1 MGTGVVEIEM
11 ASGVELPGS
20 ALLQT
25 EEGEVSQRNR
35 VRHPYSSGVTP
46 IGTAAMA
53 LLGSLVFLLI
63 LVCWMLAVMAVK
75 FHMSTMQKITKN
87 GYDDLFKSAAVMFS
101 VNDDLLIKSLGHDS
115 FPRDLMNALIES
127 ADDNP
132 TLLAALDPVLSRRIF
147 QRFHIPL
154 VPALYA
160 VTAEEYNET
169 VLESRM
175 NASLAKN
182 MNEIG
187 YVVRVSHVE
196 RQISNQGGLF
206 TQGQIVINNESWV
219 NDKWTV
225 QNFASQVMAE
235 MRKPFDQAG
244 IWPLAKGPRGIIVE
258 ELYLPGTD
266 MPADWVDGV
275 PPNLGWPIALHVH
288 MVYGLVYLVEV
299 RDKIGD
305 VVYWAQR
312 NGTSYQRTRTSVLTS
327 AEYDFLVAQVKL
339 AMPDMF
345 FHSERLATALGAP
358 QLVARWLFGGRLGLR
373 LHSLRYFWLHTLNIK
388 GGISWDQRMTT
399 DVVDGEE
406 AKTNHSIVSTIS
418 GRSCLAAVGCY
429 INQTKI
435 LSSVLCGPED
445 PEESFIRGDIES
457 VVETV
462 VA

>member
-1 MGTGVVEIEM
+1 
-11 ASGVELPGS
+11 
-20 ALLQT
+20 
-25 EEGEVSQRNR
+25 
-35 VRHPYSSGVTP
+35 
-46 IGTAAMA
+46 
-53 LLGSLVFLLI
+53 
-63 LVCWMLAVMAVK
+63 
-75 FHMSTMQKITKN
+75 
-87 GYDDLFKSAAVMFS
+87 
-101 VNDDLLIKSLGHDS
+101 
-115 FPRDLMNALIES
+115 MNALIES

-219 NDKWTV
+219 NDRWTGEV
-225 QNFASQVMAE
+225 FVSQVMSE
-235 MRKPFDQAG
+235 MRKPFDQSQSG

-312 NGTSYQRTRTSVLTS
+312 NGTSYQRTKTSVLTDV
-327 AEYDFLVAQVKL
+327 EYQFLVTQVK
-339 AMPDMF
+339 AVMPDMF

-373 LHSLRYFWLHTLNIK
+373 LHSLRYFWIHSLNIK

-399 DVVDGEE
+399 DVVDG
-406 AKTNHSIVSTIS
+406 ANTIRNSSIVSSIPNA
-418 GRSCLAAVGCY
+418 SCLAAVGCGLKS
-429 INQTKI
+429 TTV
-435 LSSVLCGPED
+435 LSSVSCGQED
-445 PEESFIRGDIES
+445 AEEQFIRGDVDI
-457 VVETV
+457 VDTV